1 MPAHAQNFSDASR
14 SVGRSARKVILRDS
28 TLRYGDNTPVDVRV
42 TNLSTTGFSVEA
54 VLDLQIGAIVG
65 LGLGGAGTASARI
78 IRRTNS
84 TYGAQ
89 FLQPLS
95 PDRVDAAFKY
105 SEILASI
112 GSGADVAVDDDDSDS
127 QHGTDRSAD
136 DYRLGNHDKFS
147 RRTRL
152 TVMAASGSIAWAAI
166 ILVWR
171 AI

>member
-1 MPAHAQNFSDASR
+1 MPAHAQDFSNVPQSSD
-14 SVGRSARKVILRDS
+14 RSARKVVLRDS

-42 TNLSTTGFSVEA
+42 TDLSSTGFSVEA
-54 VLDLQIGAIVG
+54 ALDLKIGAIVG

-78 IRRTNS
+78 VRRANS

-89 FLQPLS
+89 FLQPLA

-105 SEILASI
+105 SAMLASI
-112 GSGADVAVDDDDSDS
+112 SGAADVDGSDDDY
-127 QHGTDRSAD
+127 G
-136 DYRLGNHDKFS
+136 LGKHDKLS

-152 TVMAASGSIAWAAI
+152 AVMAASGTIAWAAVV
-166 ILVWR
+166 LVWL